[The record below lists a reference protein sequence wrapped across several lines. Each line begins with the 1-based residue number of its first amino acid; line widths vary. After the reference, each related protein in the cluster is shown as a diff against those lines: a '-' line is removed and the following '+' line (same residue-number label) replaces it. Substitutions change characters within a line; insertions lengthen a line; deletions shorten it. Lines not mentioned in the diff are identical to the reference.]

1 MAELLEP
8 IELNEALASERGAEV
23 PPFPPSGLDTAL
35 YEHDERDSRRQLRR
49 QIAALEAEL
58 GRLFASAFPRTGI
71 EFRVAAPGGGPRVLS
86 VDELERVRDGLFGRL
101 SEARAAL
108 GERTAGEDEKRAL
121 IERMSAHPDS
131 YKWIRVS
138 NEDIGE
144 PGCRHWH
151 SRPRWGVLG
160 MLLGWW
166 RVKVSSGC
174 PLAEGP
180 AAGGS
185 RTKSRAEW
193 RRSGSEG
200 SAGPRLRNRVGRN
213 VASSGASAALPK
225 AWQPA
230 APGRGAEEAAV
241 ALHRRRGARFLSPR
255 SSSSSP
261 WCSSC

>member
-1 MAELLEP
+1 MPELLEP

-23 PPFPPSGLDTAL
+23 PPFPPSGLNTVL
-35 YEHDERDSRRQLRR
+35 YEHDERDSREQLRR

-71 EFRVAAPGGGPRVLS
+71 EFRVAAPGGGPRVLA
-86 VDELERVRDGLFGRL
+86 VDDLKGFRDGLFARL
-101 SEARAAL
+101 IDARAAL
-108 GERTAGEDEKRAL
+108 GERTAGEDEMRAL
-121 IERMSAHPDS
+121 IERMSADPDS

-174 PLAEGP
+174 PLAGGP

-185 RTKSRAEW
+185 RTKSTAEW
-193 RRSGSEG
+193 RRSASAG
-200 SAGPRLRNRVGRN
+200 SAGLRPRNRVGCSG
-213 VASSGASAALPK
+213 APSGASAHLPK

-230 APGRGAEEAAV
+230 APGRDAEAA
-241 ALHRRRGARFLSPR
+241 ALVPLRRRGGRSRFPR
-255 SSSSSP
+255 SSSWSR
-261 WCSSC
+261 WCFC